1 MSAAIVVLVV
11 PLVVFTS
18 IDRGWFGLGDDDEA
32 AVTGDGEIRV
42 ALTNWAVEPSVKSA
56 RAGEVTFVAVR
67 RGPRSRC
74 RA

>member
-32 AVTGDGEIRV
+32 AVTGDGEIDFF
-42 ALTNWAVEPSVKSA
+42 TNWAVEPSVKSA
-56 RAGEVTFVAVR
+56 QAGEVTFVAVSMGSLHDR
-67 RGPRSRC
+67 R
-74 RA
+74 A